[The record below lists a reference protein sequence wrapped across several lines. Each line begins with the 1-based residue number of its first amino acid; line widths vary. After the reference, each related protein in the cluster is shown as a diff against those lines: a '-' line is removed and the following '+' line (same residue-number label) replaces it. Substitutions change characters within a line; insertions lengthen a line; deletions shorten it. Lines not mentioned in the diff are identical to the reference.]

1 MTTPAVAE
9 ASLGSLA
16 ASRSDL
22 AAGVTTRPDVL
33 FVLNSLGIGGSER
46 KIARLTN
53 RLREEGMHVVL
64 ACMNGPFTLEA
75 DVRRDVQVHK
85 LERNGRFSF
94 KALQRLRR
102 ILVDQQPATVLAV
115 NLYQALY
122 VALAALFL
130 PYCPRT
136 VALVNTST
144 FRGHY
149 LWKLLYKWVLR
160 RFDLTAHGSQA
171 QRRFWLDAGVNESN
185 TAWRR
190 STVIYNGVDSDHFEP
205 IDALE
210 AGKRLRAV
218 FGVKSESLLF
228 GTVGMCRPEK
238 NQQVLLT
245 TLRQMLAAR
254 IDAHL
259 AICGDGPLRAMLERR
274 ATELGIA
281 ERVHFTG
288 ALEDVRPVLSALDIF
303 VLPSIAVESFS
314 NAALEAMAMGRPVIL
329 SDIGGARE
337 MVSDGV
343 EGYVVSATEVPA
355 RLPAIM
361 AALCADRR
369 KRQLMGAAA
378 RSRAINCFSVTA
390 MVAGYRG
397 LFHDGEAQ

>member
-1 MTTPAVAE
+1 
-9 ASLGSLA
+9 
-16 ASRSDL
+16 
-22 AAGVTTRPDVL
+22 
-33 FVLNSLGIGGSER
+33 
-46 KIARLTN
+46 
-53 RLREEGMHVVL
+53 
-64 ACMNGPFTLEA
+64 
-75 DVRRDVQVHK
+75 
-85 LERNGRFSF
+85 
-94 KALQRLRR
+94 
-102 ILVDQQPATVLAV
+102 
-115 NLYQALY
+115 
-122 VALAALFL
+122 
-130 PYCPRT
+130 
-136 VALVNTST
+136 
-144 FRGHY
+144 
-149 LWKLLYKWVLR
+149 
-160 RFDLTAHGSQA
+160 
-171 QRRFWLDAGVNESN
+171 
-185 TAWRR
+185 
-190 STVIYNGVDSDHFEP
+190 
-205 IDALE
+205 
-210 AGKRLRAV
+210 
-218 FGVKSESLLF
+218 VKSESLLF